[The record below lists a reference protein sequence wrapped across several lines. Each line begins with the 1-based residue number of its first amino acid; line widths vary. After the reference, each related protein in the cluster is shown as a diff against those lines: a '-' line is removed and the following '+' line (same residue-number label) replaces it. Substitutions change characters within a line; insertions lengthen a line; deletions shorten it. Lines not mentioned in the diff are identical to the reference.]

1 MSTAATYS
9 ALRRVLLAH
18 DVPPAALTGLSELA
32 GLLSVRH
39 GLSPAAATR
48 WMTGPSARL
57 DEQRPLDVWVEHP
70 GHVIDAVRAE
80 RTGRL
85 R

>member
-1 MSTAATYS
+1 VNTAATYS
-9 ALRRVLLAH
+9 ALRRVLVEH
-18 DVPPAALTGLSELA
+18 DVPPAALHGLSELA
-32 GLLSVRH
+32 GLLSERH

-57 DEQRPLDVWVEHP
+57 DEQRPLDVWVEDA
-70 GHVIDAVRAE
+70 GRVIDTVRAE